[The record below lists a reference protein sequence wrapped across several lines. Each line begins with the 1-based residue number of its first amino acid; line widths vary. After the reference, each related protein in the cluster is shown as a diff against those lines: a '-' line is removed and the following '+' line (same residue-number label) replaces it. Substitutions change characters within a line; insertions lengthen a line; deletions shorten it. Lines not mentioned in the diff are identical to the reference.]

1 MSVFFCDS
9 NCELWHTT
17 ADELGIRSISMPYA
31 FDDQEYDYDLGK
43 THDFVEF
50 YSRLRRGEMPT
61 TMALNPQIY
70 IDIFE
75 PVFASGED
83 IIYVGFSSAMS
94 GTFQFMRQ
102 AVDELLTKYPERKF
116 SYADTLNISV
126 GAGFVVL
133 EAAKL
138 HNAGASDEEVVAFV
152 NSFRD
157 EVGIY
162 FTAYDL
168 MHLKRGGRISA
179 TSAIFG
185 TALGI
190 KPVLTVSAD
199 GRVSAI
205 DKVIGRKK
213 AIQSLFQ
220 HLQNEG
226 SDLDK
231 YPIWVMHADC
241 LPDARVLES
250 KVRDLVG
257 ANANIIVQ
265 PIGPTIGAHCGP
277 DTLGIIF
284 HKAKS
289 K

>member
-231 YPIWVMHADC
+231 YP
-241 LPDARVLES
+241 
-250 KVRDLVG
+250 
-257 ANANIIVQ
+257 
-265 PIGPTIGAHCGP
+265 
-277 DTLGIIF
+277 
-284 HKAKS
+284 
-289 K
+289 